1 MAVKQDKIAKIKK
14 AQLFLLIPI
23 GICFVAMI
31 VLGVLQ
37 QMDLYAIPGSLI
49 VLLGI
54 AEIILAVMRSKEN
67 NKDNEHPRSSSS
79 GTSYSGGTKANPQ
92 PSPKT
97 NPDDLPKNIE
107 LRKKIWKFDAF
118 VRDNFPKLPLE
129 EIEFSREE
137 LHELSDTAGF
147 GNLKVET
154 LRPIVNKMLKHLN
167 QTFNYASIEIRH
179 VKPGELNQAG
189 HIESTSHRIVLNYDG
204 HMTCNSVLA
213 LLAHEISHAYQF
225 YEFSKYPGPEREV
238 EEFTDFLTFY
248 LGFGSLVQKGYDYIY
263 FDNEHHEHKVRL
275 GYLDDYAL
283 SFSRTTMN
291 GRKTMKEMALEEDE
305 EKRIIKNKAKQT
317 SDMIPE
323 YLNIISGT
331 IENLSHCQTLSGDD
345 MAEIG
350 RTIHSFQGIQVEHV
364 KAINERIQKESRLS
378 ELKIVQKEMNDLAK
392 EVFDI
397 YSFFMQMNDKYF
409 GYNN

>member
-1 MAVKQDKIAKIKK
+1 MPEKEKK
-14 AQLFLLIPI
+14 GAPTALWIIWIVSIIVFFVVALGNLSGGNFTLAIVFGILFLIDI
-23 GICFVAMI
+23 IAIAI
-31 VLGVLQ
+31 VLFSNG
-37 QMDLYAIPGSLI
+37 
-49 VLLGI
+49 
-54 AEIILAVMRSKEN
+54 K
-67 NKDNEHPRSSSS
+67 KDNGVPKTTSSSS
-79 GTSYSGGTKANPQ
+79 RTSYSGGTKANPQ

-97 NPDDLPKNIE
+97 NPDDLPENIE

-154 LRPIVNKMLKHLN
+154 LRPIVNKMLRHLN

-275 GYLDDYAL
+275 GYLNDYAL

-291 GRKTMKEMALEEDE
+291 GRKAMKEMALEEDE

>member
-1 MAVKQDKIAKIKK
+1 MAEKEKK
-14 AQLFLLIPI
+14 GAPTALWIIWIVSIIVFFVVALGNLSGGNFTLAIVFGILFLIDI
-23 GICFVAMI
+23 IAMAI
-31 VLGVLQ
+31 VLFSNGKKDKGVPKT
-37 QMDLYAIPGSLI
+37 I
-49 VLLGI
+49 
-54 AEIILAVMRSKEN
+54 
-67 NKDNEHPRSSSS
+67 SSSS
-79 GTSYSGGTKANPQ
+79 RTSYSGGTKANPQ

-97 NPDDLPKNIE
+97 NPDDLPENIE

-179 VKPGELNQAG
+179 VEPGELNQAG

-275 GYLDDYAL
+275 GYLNDYAL

-291 GRKTMKEMALEEDE
+291 GRKAMKEMALEEDE

-378 ELKIVQKEMNDLAK
+378 ELKIAQKEMNDLAK

-397 YSFFMQMNDKYF
+397 YSLFMQMNDKYF